1 MLTKYSSHDD
11 IVKTWGFEIINT
23 AMIGDYTGDFV
34 AVLYTQGVY
43 GLFVHGYGSCSACD
57 ELLGCETDQDMINL
71 ARNLQNTIRPYPDF
85 ESLKQDSLEKRME
98 DFGTCM
104 TRASKNFSMKRKA
117 SSHVETT
124 RCSTLLF

>member
-11 IVKTWGFEIINT
+11 IVKSWGFEIINT

-85 ESLKQDSLEKRME
+85 ESLKQDSLEKKDGRFWYMYDKGFE
-98 DFGTCM
+98 EFLNETENLI
-104 TRASKNFSMKRKA
+104 TRQNN
-117 SSHVETT
+117 
-124 RCSTLLF
+124 

>member
-11 IVKTWGFEIINT
+11 IVKSWGFEIINT

-57 ELLGCETDQDMINL
+57 ELLGCETDQDMIDL

-85 ESLKQDSLEKRME
+85 ESLKQDSLKKDGRFWYMYDKGFEEFLNETENLVAR
-98 DFGTCM
+98 
-104 TRASKNFSMKRKA
+104 RSK
-117 SSHVETT
+117 
-124 RCSTLLF
+124 

>member
-11 IVKTWGFEIINT
+11 IVKSWGFEIINT

-57 ELLGCETDQDMINL
+57 ELLGCETDQDIIDL

-85 ESLKQDSLEKRME
+85 ESLKQDSLKKDGRFWYMYDKGFEEFLNETENLVAR
-98 DFGTCM
+98 
-104 TRASKNFSMKRKA
+104 RSK
-117 SSHVETT
+117 
-124 RCSTLLF
+124 